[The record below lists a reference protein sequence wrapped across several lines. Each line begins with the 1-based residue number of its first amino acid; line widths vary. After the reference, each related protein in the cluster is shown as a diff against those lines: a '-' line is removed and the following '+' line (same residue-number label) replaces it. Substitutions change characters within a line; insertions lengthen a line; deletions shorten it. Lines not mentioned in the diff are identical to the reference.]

1 MKEYRYLFD
10 KNIEINYTQ
19 NDTSINYKDNTNTNI
34 TSINPSIKNHKNL
47 NYFFPSYN
55 TRQFKEE
62 KSSSLINKF
71 LNKKESSK
79 VNSKYSTCYNY
90 YQKKNYSKYLNYNLG
105 FNGKKEN
112 TNLNQKNITFDD
124 YGEYNKLNTKEL
136 IEITRKRKEIIEQKK
151 SKEEEKKKSLENNL
165 ERLNIILN
173 DNLDNYLDKN
183 KKYCDEG
190 VQTSLIN
197 INQLDNKKEDQIS
210 TIIFTDKSALINQE
224 ITFLSIKLNNNE
236 EINNYNNN
244 EISKEYKNTD
254 NNDFVNIE
262 CGNKETINEIEKKD
276 VKEKNKNINNN
287 KGKKEENSEKKDN
300 NLKEDLEFTII
311 NNSQTSPNEDNE
323 ENNYM
328 TNGPET
334 FQIELNDQK
343 KEDKNNNNNNDED
356 NNFIISNNNTK
367 KPPKFFN
374 DSLEDTKEINIK
386 NDKNKSNTL
395 TNSDENELTEIEEY
409 DQNMVFLQNQS
420 KTMSSHFDKINNKN
434 SIEKDENKNSKNNNN
449 ILIEDISN
457 NKSIEKV
464 SFENKDSLNDSSS
477 SLSNKENDE
486 QNNDIQIKRRNNN
499 SFQKN
504 KVNLKLRNINE
515 SNCLKSK
522 LYIKNSLTNNDR
534 YQNKE
539 EKNKNYN
546 LLKLKASDLK
556 SNSQKKLIFMQPIQN
571 LDSISK
577 DYIYK
582 PNIKN
587 KIQNIKVFSKKK
599 LNITTNENSKINIS
613 GIPICPH
620 PNKDNK
626 KNIKENSIINNDNNI
641 TKNLNLKNNININ
654 NNKKNY
660 LITPRCL
667 KKKRQLNN
675 YAEYYKLK
683 ISMSKDITN
692 ININDNNIN
701 NNEYNYNKN
710 FRSLGHQKS
719 YEKWKNKK

>member
-276 VKEKNKNINNN
+276 VKEKNKN
-287 KGKKEENSEKKDN
+287 
-300 NLKEDLEFTII
+300 
-311 NNSQTSPNEDNE
+311 
-323 ENNYM
+323 
-328 TNGPET
+328 
-334 FQIELNDQK
+334 
-343 KEDKNNNNNNDED
+343 KN
-356 NNFIISNNNTK
+356 INTK
-367 KPPKFFN
+367 K
-374 DSLEDTKEINIK
+374 
-386 NDKNKSNTL
+386 
-395 TNSDENELTEIEEY
+395 
-409 DQNMVFLQNQS
+409 
-420 KTMSSHFDKINNKN
+420 
-434 SIEKDENKNSKNNNN
+434 
-449 ILIEDISN
+449 IL
-457 NKSIEKV
+457 
-464 SFENKDSLNDSSS
+464 
-477 SLSNKENDE
+477 
-486 QNNDIQIKRRNNN
+486 
-499 SFQKN
+499 
-504 KVNLKLRNINE
+504 
-515 SNCLKSK
+515 
-522 LYIKNSLTNNDR
+522 
-534 YQNKE
+534 
-539 EKNKNYN
+539 
-546 LLKLKASDLK
+546 
-556 SNSQKKLIFMQPIQN
+556 
-571 LDSISK
+571 
-577 DYIYK
+577 
-582 PNIKN
+582 
-587 KIQNIKVFSKKK
+587 
-599 LNITTNENSKINIS
+599 
-613 GIPICPH
+613 
-620 PNKDNK
+620 
-626 KNIKENSIINNDNNI
+626 
-641 TKNLNLKNNININ
+641 
-654 NNKKNY
+654 
-660 LITPRCL
+660 
-667 KKKRQLNN
+667 
-675 YAEYYKLK
+675 
-683 ISMSKDITN
+683 
-692 ININDNNIN
+692 
-701 NNEYNYNKN
+701 
-710 FRSLGHQKS
+710 
-719 YEKWKNKK
+719 